1 MLPMTG
7 SACLLYSASMLQEKS
22 FHEIEHEAWVER
34 AARYDDL
41 FSHVTTQ
48 AIGPILRS
56 LGPMAG
62 KRHLDVAC
70 GTGHLVGAAAARGAH
85 SEGIDFAPTMVDV
98 SAVNYPDSPFLTAD
112 AADLPYEDETFDAV
126 SCSFGLLH
134 MAEPQRA
141 VNEAYRVLKPGGRFA
156 FTLWFNN
163 EKAGLLALV
172 QQALAGFTNAAALPE
187 SWTRLR
193 YADEAVNERLVK
205 EAGFNRPVF
214 ESLSLAWKRADAG
227 AVLDLIQNLSVRTKY
242 VLDSLPVETRKK
254 VLDRIL
260 TAAELQKVN
269 GLLTIPWNALL
280 TCAEKPAV
288 VEVQ

>member
-1 MLPMTG
+1 
-7 SACLLYSASMLQEKS
+7 MLQEKS

-34 AARYDDL
+34 AARYDEL

-48 AIGPILRS
+48 AVGPILDS
-56 LGPMAG
+56 LGPLKG

-85 SEGIDFAPTMVDV
+85 SEGIDFAPTMVEV

-112 AADLPYEDETFDAV
+112 AANLPYEEETFDAV

-141 VNEAYRVLKPGGRFA
+141 VNEAYRVLRPGGRFA

-163 EKAGLLALV
+163 EKAGLQALV
-172 QQALAGFTNAAALPE
+172 KQALADFNTAAALPE
-187 SWTRLR
+187 SWTQLR

-205 EAGFNRPVF
+205 KAGLNRPVF
-214 ESLSLAWKRADAG
+214 QNLSLAWRTADAG
-227 AVLDLIQNLSVRTKY
+227 LVLDLILNLSVRTNC
-242 VLDSLPVETRKK
+242 VLDSLPSAVRQD
-254 VLDRIL
+254 VLDRVR
-260 TAAELQKVN
+260 AGAEAQKVN
-269 GLLTIPWNALL
+269 GLLTMPWNALL
-280 TCAEKPAV
+280 TCAEKPAR

>member
-1 MLPMTG
+1 M
-7 SACLLYSASMLQEKS
+7 YSSGMLQEKS
-22 FHEIEHEAWVER
+22 FHEFEHEAWVER
-34 AARYDDL
+34 TARYDEL

-48 AIGPILRS
+48 AVGPILDS
-56 LGPMAG
+56 LGPMVG

-70 GTGHLVGAAAARGAH
+70 GTGHLVGAAAAHGAN
-85 SEGIDFAPTMVDV
+85 SEGIDFAATMVEV

-141 VNEAYRVLKPGGRFA
+141 VNEAYRVLRPGGRFA

-172 QQALAGFTNAAALPE
+172 KQALAGFNTAAALPE
-187 SWTRLR
+187 SWTQLR

-205 EAGFNRPVF
+205 KAGFNRPAF
-214 ESLSLAWKRADAG
+214 QNLSLAWQTADAG
-227 AVLDLIQNLSVRTKY
+227 VVLDLIQNLSVRTKY
-242 VLDSLPVETRKK
+242 VLDSLPAAVRRD
-254 VLDRIL
+254 VLESIL
-260 TAAELQKVN
+260 AGAEVQKVN
-269 GLLTIPWNALL
+269 GLLTMPWNALL
-280 TCAEKPAV
+280 TCAEKPAG

>member
-1 MLPMTG
+1 
-7 SACLLYSASMLQEKS
+7 LLYSSGMLQEKT
-22 FHEIEHEAWVER
+22 FHEIEHEAWTER
-34 AARYDDL
+34 ATRYDDL

-48 AIGPILRS
+48 AIGPILDS

-70 GTGHLVGAAAARGAH
+70 GTGHLVGAAAARGAK
-85 SEGIDFAPTMVDV
+85 SEGIDFAAAMVEA

-163 EKAGLLALV
+163 EKAGILALV
-172 QQALAGFTNAAALPE
+172 KQGLAGINTAALPE
-187 SWTRLR
+187 TWTQLR

-205 EAGFNRPVF
+205 EAGFSRPAF
-214 ESLSLAWKRADAG
+214 QNLSLVWQTADAG
-227 AVLDLIQNLSVRTKY
+227 VVLDLVENLSVRTKY
-242 VLDSLPVETRKK
+242 LLDSLSAQTRHD
-254 VLDRIL
+254 VLERIR
-260 TAAELQKVN
+260 AGAEAQKVN
-269 GLLTIPWNALL
+269 GLLTMPWNALL
-280 TCAEKPAV
+280 TCAEKAG
-288 VEVQ
+288 